1 MDFLIKAWYRKSPW
15 LLLLWP
21 LSLLVQLL
29 AGLRKASLQKGQATQ
44 LVCPVIVV
52 GNITAGGTGKTPLLI
67 ALASHLQ
74 AQGFKPGIISR
85 GYKSAPSVYPL
96 MVTEETPVNIAGDE
110 PGLIARKTKCPVVID
125 PKRLNALNHLIES
138 AQVDVVLSDDGLQ
151 HYPLPR
157 SFEICVVDG
166 ARLFGNGLCL
176 PAGPLRESISRI
188 REVDAV
194 VLNGQPS
201 ESQAAL
207 EGAYIMSLQ
216 PKFLKHMQSGDK
228 KPFAGAPFKMG
239 TKIQAV
245 AGIGNPGRFFAL
257 LDALPYPVTAFPF
270 PDHYQYRRADF
281 SSPPFDANQPIVM
294 TEKDGIKCESF
305 TDVRL
310 WTLDIAVKV
319 PEELLETVSS
329 HVRDFG
335 RN

>member
-1 MDFLIKAWYRKSPW
+1 MNFLIKAWYDKSPW
-15 LLLLWP
+15 LWLLWP
-21 LSLLVQLL
+21 FSLLVQLL
-29 AGLRKASLQKGQATQ
+29 ASLRKGSLKKGEDIKLA
-44 LVCPVIVV
+44 CPVIVI

-67 ALASHLQ
+67 TLASHLQ

-85 GYKSAPSVYPL
+85 GYKSAATVYPL
-96 MVTEETPVNIAGDE
+96 MVTEETPVSSAGDE
-110 PGLIARKTKCPVVID
+110 PGLIARKTQCPVVID
-125 PKRLNALNHLIES
+125 PNRFNALNYLIEH
-138 AQVDVVLSDDGLQ
+138 AEVDVVLSDDGLQ

-166 ARLFGNGLCL
+166 ERLFGNGLCL
-176 PAGPLRESISRI
+176 PAGPLRESVSRI

-194 VLNGQPS
+194 VLNGAPS
-201 ESQAAL
+201 ESHAAL
-207 EGAYIMSLQ
+207 DGAQIMSLQ
-216 PKFLKHMQSGDK
+216 PKFLVHMQSGDK

-245 AGIGNPGRFFAL
+245 AGIGNPKRFFAL

-305 TDVRL
+305 TDDRL

-319 PEELLETVSS
+319 PEDLLETVSS
-329 HVRDFG
+329 HVRDFY
-335 RN
+335 RD

>member
-1 MDFLIKAWYRKSPW
+1 MDFLIKAWYSKSPW

-29 AGLRKASLQKGQATQ
+29 AGLRKASLQKGQDTQ
-44 LVCPVIVV
+44 LVCPVIVI

-125 PKRLNALNHLIES
+125 PKRLNALNHLIEN

-305 TDVRL
+305 TDSRL

-335 RN
+335 RD